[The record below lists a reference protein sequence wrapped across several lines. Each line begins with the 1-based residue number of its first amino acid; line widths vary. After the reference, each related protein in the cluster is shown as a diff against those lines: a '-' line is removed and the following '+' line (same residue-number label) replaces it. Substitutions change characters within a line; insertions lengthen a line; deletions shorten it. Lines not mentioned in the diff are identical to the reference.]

1 VAATAAVGAVGVV
14 AVAGCASTTHGTG
27 IGPAYTSL
35 SGLAAQVSHAATQLT
50 SVQGSLHLTS
60 GSAGQLDE
68 TGTYRQAMHGG
79 TITAFDSSYVVN
91 LQGNTTNVRVLIVN
105 GKIYVNRGQNGK
117 PWLIATPESSDP
129 VAAQLAKTMPTVLN
143 ESSVR
148 YYVVLLGAG
157 HDLHVIGAESV
168 NGIACM
174 HYHVDID
181 TRSAA
186 KTLPGDQ
193 GQQMQQAA
201 DAGVDSIP
209 LDLWVDAQGHP
220 VKVTDTVST
229 EQASATVEVQMGHF
243 NEDVHITAPPSD
255 QISQD

>member
-1 VAATAAVGAVGVV
+1 MAATAAVGVV
-14 AVAGCASTTHGTG
+14 VLAGCASTTHGTG
-27 IGPAYTSL
+27 IGPAYTNL

-60 GSAGQLDE
+60 GSSGQLDE
-68 TGTYRQAMHGG
+68 TGNYSQTMRAG
-79 TITAFDSSYVVN
+79 TVTALDSSYVVN
-91 LQGNTTNVRVLIVN
+91 VAGTTTNVRVIIVN
-105 GKIYVNRGQNGK
+105 GTIYVNRGQNGK
-117 PWLIATPESSDP
+117 PWVIATPQSSDP
-129 VAAQLAKTMPTVLN
+129 VAAQLAKTMPTILN

-157 HDLHVIGAESV
+157 HDLHVLGAESV
-168 NGIACM
+168 DGVACV

-186 KTLPGDQ
+186 KNLPGDQ
-193 GQQMQQAA
+193 GQQLQQAA

-209 LDLWVDAQGHP
+209 LDLWIDAQGRP
-220 VKVTDTVST
+220 VKVSDKVSS
-229 EQASATVEVQMGHF
+229 EQASATVEVRMGHF
-243 NEDVHITAPPSD
+243 NEVVHISAPPSD